1 MKASIK
7 ENNNRLISEAEW
19 WTLNISFIKSTVRRS
34 GKKGYEYRSRGKSLI
49 TTISPDKLREIVIKQ
64 VHELIPELADV
75 DLGYLKLLSLQ
86 KLIRN
91 HEIVKVVNVAPGEPV
106 VGLEVGGTYF
116 GSGSYDTI
124 TRTNG
129 LKIKAGVTDT
139 GVAVEEHYNVVLE
152 KGQSAYVFSSAYPGG
167 TYITLYV
174 AV

>member
-7 ENNNRLISEAEW
+7 ENNNRLISEAGW

-64 VHELIPELADV
+64 VHELIPELADI

-86 KLIRN
+86 KLIQN
-91 HEIVKVVNVAPGEPV
+91 HKIVKVVTVKPGETIP
-106 VGLEVGGTYF
+106 GLEVGGTYF
-116 GSGSYDTI
+116 GSGAYNGI

-129 LKIKAGVTDT
+129 VKVKAGTTDT
-139 GVAVEEHYNVVLE
+139 GFAVEEHYKVVLE
-152 KGQSAYVFSSAYPGG
+152 KGQSAYVFSSSYPGG
-167 TYITLYV
+167 TYITVYV

>member
-7 ENNNRLISEAEW
+7 ENNNRLINEAEW

-34 GKKGYEYRSRGKSLI
+34 GKKGYEYRSRGESLV
-49 TTISPDKLREIVIKQ
+49 TTISPDKLKEIVTKK
-64 VHELIPELADV
+64 VHELIPELAGV

-86 KLIRN
+86 KLIQN

-106 VGLEVGGTYF
+106 VGLEVSDTYF
-116 GSGSYDTI
+116 GSGAYNGI

-129 LKIKAGVTDT
+129 VKVKAGTTDT
-139 GVAVEEHYNVVLE
+139 GFAVEEHYKLVLE
-152 KGQSAYVFSSAYPGG
+152 KGQSAYVYSFSYPAS
-167 TYITLYV
+167 TYITVYV